1 MYCFIYDATDEN
13 APVFVEYTTAD
24 VNEAGQAT
32 TKLTLATKTNYKLV
46 FWASA
51 NGKTEIFTPT
61 TDTGE
66 GDVTVGEGEVS
77 NITGGDDDPVVDDSN
92 PTSSPLYT
100 INTATGAMTV
110 DYSQMT
116 GNNGAEDAFYYEME
130 FVGGNQA
137 PNDLKLY
144 RPFAQVN
151 FGTSDYSAD
160 SKVLLA
166 AYGKEIYSSFSC
178 TACTSL
184 DMLNNTVSLEDDY
197 KTEFT
202 TTRIDIADPDLAE
215 DFPVDPATYKYMASA
230 YVLAPAGGML
240 SNITFNTYN
249 SAGALIHTVPVTDAP
264 LHGNFRTNIY
274 GSLLTSTT
282 DFSVSIMP
290 NFVGSNNHPIEV
302 SNRAQLEAALNSG
315 ASVVDLVVTG
325 KIDAPTE
332 GGPIVVGKEVIGTP
346 APGEPTAAAP
356 QTVNMVLKDD
366 AFANAGF
373 VTKGHTVLNV
383 YSAPATPAAARRR
396 ATRGGVANTS
406 FTADEY
412 STINIFSGNFTSSN
426 GTLCHANDGGHITIK
441 GGQFATTAADASQL
455 LKKTETGV
463 LTVSGGS
470 FVGFNPSA
478 YVATGLYCVGNAG
491 VWTVTDQR
499 PSMQEPVGAPVY
511 TSWDALAAAVN
522 AAESGSSFIVDGT
535 MQFTA
540 GTSTPI
546 SVADGVS
553 KNITIYLRKGSIIN
567 VSGAESKYPFD
578 FKGGKLTIGG
588 EGKII
593 SDYIAINM
601 TKSSALEIDGGEY
614 ITTSSAHII
623 NADSNSGETKIQ
635 SGRFEAT
642 NPANSNGPAVL
653 GSPLVINDGE
663 FISASPSINSAAARL
678 TGSKYTITING
689 GKFTGTGMGLQL
701 YQCGNV
707 TINGGKFTGT
717 EMGSHVLRCSKV
729 TINGGEFTGS
739 KSGIHIIE
747 GTTGTYTVTGGKFN
761 GTDVLGESI
770 RLKFDTFEF
779 TATSGTYI
787 LTGGMFSTKPKR
799 GTEIALP
806 ATHTWTETGTK
817 PYGYQIVKK

>member
-546 SVADGVS
+546 SVAYGVS
-553 KNITIYLRKGSIIN
+553 KNITIYLRKGSVIN
-567 VSGAESKYPFD
+567 ASCADGKYAFD
-578 FKGGKLTIGG
+578 IQGGKFTIGG

-593 SDYIAINM
+593 SNYIAIY
-601 TKSSALEIDGGEY
+601 TRGKSTALEVDGGEY
-614 ITTSSAHII
+614 VTTSNIYVI
-623 NADSNSGETKIQ
+623 NTANTGGTTIYG
-635 SGRFEAT
+635 GRFEAT
-642 NPANSNGPAVL
+642 ATTNEFAAVNLTAPLTING
-653 GSPLVINDGE
+653 GE
-663 FISASPSINSAAARL
+663 FISAAPDGSAAILGGTSA
-678 TGSKYTITING
+678 KITING
-689 GKFTGTGMGLQL
+689 GKFTGAGNGLL
-701 YQCGNV
+701 LNQCGNV
-707 TINGGKFTGT
+707 TINGG
-717 EMGSHVLRCSKV
+717 
-729 TINGGEFTGS
+729 EFTGVGCGLAVLEVA
-739 KSGIHIIE
+739 KNL
-747 GTTGTYTVTGGKFN
+747 TGNITINGGKFN
-761 GTDVLGESI
+761 GTAGDRESVATTLG
-770 RLKFDTFEF
+770 
-779 TATSGTYI
+779 GNTYT
-787 LTGGMFSTKPKR
+787 LTGGMYSSQPKR
-799 GTEIALP
+799 GGTLIALP
-806 ATHTWTETGTK
+806 ATHTWAETGTT
-817 PYGYQIVKK
+817 PYGWQIVKK